1 MPVMIE
7 AAGLSKYYGSFVAV
21 HDISF
26 SIPQGQVVAFLGPN
40 GAGKTTMMRMLTGYL
55 APSAGEAAI
64 AGHDV
69 RQDRIAASRRLGY
82 LPENG
87 PMYPDMT
94 PLELLRFFGE
104 ARRMAPA
111 TMKERVEAV
120 VELCALELVT
130 EKPIGKLSRGYR
142 QRVGMAQAL
151 LHDPDVLIMD
161 EPTAGLDPNQIRQF
175 RENIQRLGRTKTL
188 LISTHILHEAEAVAD
203 RVLLV
208 NSGRL
213 VFDGPVDDLKEDGS
227 LEQPFYRL
235 TAAGAPPA
243 SGDGSASEDGGSGKT
258 AVADDGEAATDE
270 NAAAGD
276 AGEKTD
282 GAGTAVTDAG
292 AEDGDGGEQGAAG
305 VNAGAATAD
314 AGAGGS
320 GEPETPGAGGTVPEA
335 PGEDSSEA

>member
-1 MPVMIE
+1 MTAEPIPVMIE
-7 AAGLSKYYGSFVAV
+7 ATGLSKYYGAFVAV
-21 HDISF
+21 EDISF

-69 RQDRIAASRRLGY
+69 RRDRIAASQRLGY

-104 ARRMAPA
+104 ARRMEPA
-111 TMKERVEAV
+111 ILRERIDAV
-120 VELCALELVT
+120 VDLCALELVT

-175 RENIQRLGRTKTL
+175 RENIQRLGRTRTL
-188 LISTHILHEAEAVAD
+188 LISTHILHEADAVAD

-208 NSGRL
+208 NGGRL
-213 VFDGPVDDLKEDGS
+213 VFDGPVEELRENGS

-235 TAAGAPPA
+235 TGHGALPPGDNGGEPDAGGGVEAQAAAEDTDAAGSAEPEA
-243 SGDGSASEDGGSGKT
+243 RAAAAADSDAGGATEQDGSDADAAAPSADSGGTDVRTEGGGSS
-258 AVADDGEAATDE
+258 
-270 NAAAGD
+270 D
-276 AGEKTD
+276 A
-282 GAGTAVTDAG
+282 
-292 AEDGDGGEQGAAG
+292 
-305 VNAGAATAD
+305 
-314 AGAGGS
+314 
-320 GEPETPGAGGTVPEA
+320 
-335 PGEDSSEA
+335 